1 MRLLMTVS
9 YDGTNYYGYQ
19 KQPNRRTIQEE
30 IEKQLT
36 KINSNKI
43 VNISASGRTD
53 RNVHAFN
60 QKIHFDIEKKN
71 INIKTLRRSLNKL
84 IPNDIY
90 IKNIIEVDDDFHA
103 RFSVKKKIY
112 LYKINLGEYNPIER
126 NYVYQLN
133 RKIDIESM
141 IKASKYLI
149 GEHNF
154 RAFTKVDDEKEDYVR
169 NIYNIDFNLDNDIL
183 TITFEG
189 NGFLRYMVRNLVGSL
204 IDVGLNKIDINDIK
218 IILESRDRKRAGLQ
232 APACGLYLKDVIY

>member
-9 YDGTNYYGYQ
+9 YDGTNFYGYQ
-19 KQPNRRTIQEE
+19 KQPNKRTIQEE

-36 KINSNKI
+36 RINSNKK

-53 RNVHAFN
+53 RNVHAIN
-60 QKIHFDIEKKN
+60 QKIHFDMDVKN
-71 INIKTLRRSLNKL
+71 INTLKRSLNKL
-84 IPNDIY
+84 IPEDIY
-90 IKNIIEVDDDFHA
+90 IKDIVEVSEDFHA

-112 LYKINLGEYNPIER
+112 EYKINLGEYNPIER

-133 RKIDIESM
+133 KKIDIESM
-141 IKASKYLI
+141 KKASKYFL

-154 RAFTKVDDEKEDYVR
+154 RAFTKVDEEKDDYVR
-169 NIYNIDFNLDNDIL
+169 YIYNINFQLEKNVLI
-183 TITFEG
+183 ISFEG

-204 IDVGLNKIDINDIK
+204 IDVGLKKMAVDDIK
-218 IILESRDRKRAGLQ
+218 IILESMDRKKAGLQ

>member
-1 MRLLMTVS
+1 MRILMTVS
-9 YDGTNYYGYQ
+9 YDGTNFYGYQ
-19 KQPNRRTIQEE
+19 KQPNKRTVQEE

-36 KINSNKI
+36 KINSNKK

-53 RNVHAFN
+53 RNVHAIN
-60 QKIHFDIEKKN
+60 QKIHFDMDAKN
-71 INIKTLRRSLNKL
+71 INTLRRSLNKL
-84 IPNDIY
+84 IPDDIY
-90 IKNIIEVDDDFHA
+90 IKDIAIVDDDFHA

-112 LYKINLGEYNPIER
+112 EYKINLGEYNPIER
-126 NYVYQLN
+126 NYVYELN
-133 RKIDIESM
+133 KEVDIDSM